1 MNSMGRRAFNA
12 IIAALN
18 VSQIRSA
25 VAADASP
32 ENPAAPEVV
41 RLSRNG
47 WVPNNEYL
55 PSLLYR
61 GAITGSGRD
70 PASHFEAVFR
80 RNGWPPQWRNG
91 VYGFHHYHS
100 TAHEVLGVA
109 SGQARLMLGGENGR
123 EVTVR
128 AGDVVVLPAGTG
140 HCRLDSSSD
149 FLVVGAYPPDQNWD
163 LCRNA
168 PSAAA
173 IERMRRL
180 AFPKSDP
187 VSGSSGALTAL
198 WKPR

>member
-1 MNSMGRRAFNA
+1 MGRRAFNA
-12 IIAALN
+12 IIAGLN
-18 VSQIRSA
+18 FSRVRSA
-25 VAADASP
+25 VAADALP
-32 ENPAAPEVV
+32 QNPAKPEVL

-61 GAITGSGRD
+61 EAIRGSGRD
-70 PASHFEAVFR
+70 PASYFEAVFR

-109 SGQARLMLGGENGR
+109 GGQARLMLGGENGR
-123 EVTVR
+123 EVTVH

-163 LCRNA
+163 LCRSA
-168 PSAAA
+168 PSAVAM
-173 IERMRRL
+173 ERMQRL
-180 AFPKSDP
+180 EFPKSDP